1 MVEWPANLSLMP
13 ARDGNGLHLSGPSH
27 LAGDL
32 PILGGRVHRITLPD
46 DIDHNLTMLA
56 ASFSASPREYATF
69 LLSRA
74 IQRASI
80 EYAFAMGCVDIVRV
94 IGVCL

>member
-1 MVEWPANLSLMP
+1 MEWPANLFLMP
-13 ARDGNGLHLSGPSH
+13 ARDEGSGFHLSNG

-56 ASFSASPREYATF
+56 ASFSASPREYATY
-69 LLSRA
+69 LLSRS

-80 EYAFAMGCVDIVRV
+80 EYAFAMGCVDIVRQL
-94 IGVCL
+94 GVCL